1 LRSTHYEG
9 FIMHDI
15 DRTQMEYNSAFGNP
29 GGRSYEFGEQEGE
42 AFETFETSETFGETL
57 LSEAEEMEL
66 ANELLRVNNEA
77 ELEQFLGN
85 VFKSVANVAGGIIRS
100 PIGKAVGGVLKGVAK
115 KALPLAGGALGGFI
129 GGPLGAT
136 IGSGLANAASTA
148 LGLEA
153 EMLEQED
160 REFEGAKQFVR
171 VAADTIHRAASAPAS
186 SDPHAVAQAAAVES
200 VRRLAPG
207 LLSGG
212 APGGTPGSMQGGAP
226 ARPGIP
232 ASGHWTRRGNKIV
245 LHGV

>member
-1 LRSTHYEG
+1 
-9 FIMHDI
+9 MHDI
-15 DRTQMEYNSAFGNP
+15 DRTQMEFNPAFGNS
-29 GGRSYEFGEQEGE
+29 GGRSYEFGEQESSGE
-42 AFETFETSETFGETL
+42 AFETFETSETFGETI
-57 LSEAEEMEL
+57 LSEAQEMEL
-66 ANELLRVNNEA
+66 ASELLRVNNEA

-115 KALPLAGGALGGFI
+115 KALPLAGGALGGFF
-129 GGPLGAT
+129 GGPLGAS
-136 IGSGLANAASTA
+136 IGSGLASAAGNA

-171 VAADTIHRAASAPAS
+171 VAADTIHRAATAPAS
-186 SDPHAVAQAAAVES
+186 SDPHAAAQAAAIES

-212 APGGTPGSMQGGAP
+212 SPGGAP
-226 ARPGIP
+226 VRAGVP
-232 ASGHWTRRGNKIV
+232 ATGHWTRRGNKIV

>member
-1 LRSTHYEG
+1 MRSTYYEG

-15 DRTQMEYNSAFGNP
+15 DRTQMEFNPAFGNS
-29 GGRSYEFGEQEGE
+29 GGRSYEFGEQESSGE
-42 AFETFETSETFGETL
+42 AFETFETSETFGETI
-57 LSEAEEMEL
+57 LSEAQEMEL
-66 ANELLRVNNEA
+66 ASELLRVNNEA

-115 KALPLAGGALGGFI
+115 KALPLAGGALGGFF
-129 GGPLGAT
+129 GGPLGAS
-136 IGSGLANAASTA
+136 IGSGLASAAGNA

-171 VAADTIHRAASAPAS
+171 VAADTIHRAATAPAS
-186 SDPHAVAQAAAVES
+186 SDPHAAAQAAAIES

-212 APGGTPGSMQGGAP
+212 SPGGAP
-226 ARPGIP
+226 VRAGVP
-232 ASGHWTRRGNKIV
+232 ATGHWTRRGNKIV